1 MNSIDRFLF
10 LRGAKAVKH
19 GNRQV
24 ALPIMGFL
32 FPSVAPTD
40 TLCDMPMTSMNFR
53 FPRLLAQI
61 LTALALV
68 ATPYAV
74 MAQAAPSEADAA
86 PAVLAPA
93 ATAGSVSVGQLAT
106 VPAPTLTASAWLTLD
121 VNSGQVIAAQ
131 NPDQPVEPA
140 SLTKL
145 MSAYLV
151 FDAIEDKRLTLEQ
164 TVNISEKAWKTEGSR
179 MFVKPNTQVAVD
191 DLLQGF
197 IVQSGND
204 ATVALAEAV
213 AGSET
218 AFAALM
224 NEEAARQGLRDTHF
238 VNSTGLP
245 DATHLTTARDLAI
258 LAKNLVAQ
266 FPQYMHYYSQKEYT
280 YNKIKQTNR
289 NRLLW
294 SDPTVDGLKT
304 GHTQSAGYCLV
315 STALRDGRRVISVV
329 VGAASDSART
339 ENSLKLLNWSF
350 QNFDTIKLFDNGS
363 PAVNARVWE
372 GQAETV
378 GLGSLE
384 PTWVTVP
391 RGKGPQVK
399 PVAQY
404 TQPLIAPL
412 KKGTKVGTVTLSL
425 DGGQL
430 LTQPLYVLE
439 DVAEAGFFGRIY
451 DKVLLLFQ

>member
-1 MNSIDRFLF
+1 MPFVLLTDILYDMAMTPKHFSFQSPRFSHF
-10 LRGAKAVKH
+10 LA
-19 GNRQV
+19 
-24 ALPIMGFL
+24 GFTL
-32 FPSVAPTD
+32 VVAPV
-40 TLCDMPMTSMNFR
+40 FA
-53 FPRLLAQI
+53 FAQDAS
-61 LTALALV
+61 TA
-68 ATPYAV
+68 
-74 MAQAAPSEADAA
+74 AA
-86 PAVLAPA
+86 PAVTAPA
-93 ATAGSVSVGQLAT
+93 ALSSAGGIVAVGDLAT
-106 VPAPTLTASAWLTLD
+106 VPAPNLTARAWLTLD
-121 VNSGQVIAAQ
+121 ANSGQIIAAQ
-131 NPDQPVEPA
+131 NPDEKVEPA

-151 FDAIEDKRLTLEQ
+151 FEAIDNKRLALDQ

-179 MFVKPNTQVAVD
+179 MFIKPGSQVSVD
-191 DLLQGF
+191 ELLQGL

-213 AGSET
+213 AGSES

-224 NEEAARQGLRDTHF
+224 NEEAAKQGLRDTHF

-245 DATHLTTARDLAI
+245 DPTHLTTVRDLAT
-258 LAKNLVAQ
+258 LARNIVAKH
-266 FPQYMHYYSQKEYT
+266 PQYLHYYSQKEFT
-280 YNKIKQTNR
+280 YNKIKQNNR

-315 STALRDGRRVISVV
+315 ATATRDGRRIVSVI

-350 QNFDTIKLFDNGS
+350 QNFDTVKLFDNTQ
-363 PAVNARVWE
+363 PAVKARVWE

-378 GLGSLE
+378 GLGNTE

-391 RGKGPQVK
+391 RGKGSLVK
-399 PVAQY
+399 PLAQY

-412 KKGTKVGTVTLSL
+412 KKGSKVGTVSLSL
-425 DGGQL
+425 DGKVL
-430 LTQPLYVLE
+430 REEPLYVLD
-439 DVAEAGFFGRIY
+439 DVPEAGFFGRVY
-451 DKVLLLFQ
+451 DKILLMFE